1 MQLSIAV
8 IGVFTVSNA
17 FYKGLF
23 SFIKPNVLCIPKLE
37 IINHYSI
44 SNTWKC
50 NIFVN
55 YKKLIIHLSLLSD
68 FITELKLKKHY

>member
-44 SNTWKC
+44 SNT
-50 NIFVN
+50 
-55 YKKLIIHLSLLSD
+55 
-68 FITELKLKKHY
+68 